1 MKKAINTLKKRF
13 TTPSADSLQQHPL
26 CGICLKDYNGE
37 DQPIMLPCGHVFG
50 EQCVIT
56 WAQGTTPNGRHNR
69 CPVCRAELLPPS
81 LHSRISAL
89 YWWSADAADV
99 CYTFWLVIMDILGGP
114 VGVALV
120 VGLILAIFGAERYP
134 QSFIGGYIGVMSLAC
149 LVVFLTDR
157 IANKIGWKWLSL
169 IFVAEITFMHYKDW
183 LSAYLSW

>member
-1 MKKAINTLKKRF
+1 
-13 TTPSADSLQQHPL
+13 
-26 CGICLKDYNGE
+26 
-37 DQPIMLPCGHVFG
+37 
-50 EQCVIT
+50 
-56 WAQGTTPNGRHNR
+56 
-69 CPVCRAELLPPS
+69 
-81 LHSRISAL
+81 
-89 YWWSADAADV
+89 
-99 CYTFWLVIMDILGGP
+99 MDILGGP